1 MKASE
6 IRELKDNEIQERIE
20 AEKASLFKMKLSHT
34 ISPLDD
40 TNKIGQ
46 ARKTIARLMTEQ
58 RKRQLNNQK

>member
-20 AEKASLFKMKLSHT
+20 AEKAALFKMKLSHT

-40 TNKIGQ
+40 TSKFIWSILELSTRAHGFWG
-46 ARKTIARLMTEQ
+46 
-58 RKRQLNNQK
+58 

>member
-20 AEKASLFKMKLSHT
+20 AEKAALFKMKLSHT

-40 TNKIGQ
+40 TNKIG
-46 ARKTIARLMTEQ
+46 ATRKNIARLMTEQ
-58 RKRQLNNQK
+58 RKRELNNKK